1 MVTFCDLEILSVEE
15 ELLQHQDVVVPE
27 DWVKGK
33 YLQDTNSA
41 FLKIILY
48 EFPLNH
54 LQCWVRGH
62 SMKFHREK
70 EMKKNPVTGKAG

>member
-1 MVTFCDLEILSVEE
+1 MDSCWSLSTSYQQRLQNSEERSSGWISYRHFSIIDVVTFCDLEILSVEE

-41 FLKIILY
+41 F
-48 EFPLNH
+48 F
-54 LQCWVRGH
+54 
-62 SMKFHREK
+62 
-70 EMKKNPVTGKAG
+70 

>member
-1 MVTFCDLEILSVEE
+1 MVTFCEFEILSVEE

-41 FLKIILY
+41 FFTILFNWN
-48 EFPLNH
+48 EFP
-54 LQCWVRGH
+54 
-62 SMKFHREK
+62 
-70 EMKKNPVTGKAG
+70 